1 MVSTNGTS
9 DLGLIVQGTLILLSS
24 VVAVIGYLI
33 QSNLRKK
40 ERNEMKRLD
49 RLTEKFK
56 SFISPAQGYAFQ
68 FMVFCLLD
76 LPKIVAECGYDAEIK
91 KHQQEMGKNGWTM
104 GNMFSGKVNLLN
116 TFVGKELEQQI
127 VNNPK
132 TELANIY
139 RASFR
144 SAIEMNAVPLAE
156 LIRTKFFHLAHFQ
169 PIYEWKKMF
178 PCEANAITARA
189 TFFLQFVSFTESCV
203 IMLKEWDKKNYSKCF
218 PYMSYPSGIN
228 WDLNF
233 QAQYVREQEVKFNV
247 ADNMTDEDV
256 VHEKLKNS
264 NTDLSR
270 TTLTSQYQ

>member
-91 KHQQEMGKNGWTM
+91 KHQQEMGKNGLGRECW
-104 GNMFSGKVNLLN
+104 G
-116 TFVGKELEQQI
+116 
-127 VNNPK
+127 
-132 TELANIY
+132 TEWLAN
-139 RASFR
+139 
-144 SAIEMNAVPLAE
+144 
-156 LIRTKFFHLAHFQ
+156 
-169 PIYEWKKMF
+169 
-178 PCEANAITARA
+178 
-189 TFFLQFVSFTESCV
+189 
-203 IMLKEWDKKNYSKCF
+203 
-218 PYMSYPSGIN
+218 
-228 WDLNF
+228 
-233 QAQYVREQEVKFNV
+233 
-247 ADNMTDEDV
+247 
-256 VHEKLKNS
+256 
-264 NTDLSR
+264 
-270 TTLTSQYQ
+270 